1 MEQEQV
7 KRMLADYRRCA
18 ARRECLRIEMDMAR
32 EQIEREREA
41 ALENAVLPGRGIEMP
56 PGGEPGDPTAR
67 VAVKYASGYEPV
79 YIREMEADLNRMRDE
94 MRECETVCRYVDV
107 WRGALN
113 ERERLVIDRHMIGGE
128 TYAETLEALAAQY
141 PACGVTSVDGIK
153 CLNRRAMEKIY
164 AAAGAETAAK
174 K

>member
-1 MEQEQV
+1 M
-7 KRMLADYRRCA
+7 
-18 ARRECLRIEMDMAR
+18 
-32 EQIEREREA
+32 
-41 ALENAVLPGRGIEMP
+41 LPGRGIETP
-56 PGGEPGDPTAR
+56 PGGGPGDPTAR
-67 VAVKYASGYEPV
+67 VAVKYASGYEPG
-79 YIREMEADLNRMRDE
+79 YIRGMEADLNRMRDE
-94 MRECETVCRYVDV
+94 MRECETVCRYVDA

-153 CLNRRAMEKIY
+153 CLNRRAMERIY

-174 K
+174 KQENICSLEIRPKNTRHVP